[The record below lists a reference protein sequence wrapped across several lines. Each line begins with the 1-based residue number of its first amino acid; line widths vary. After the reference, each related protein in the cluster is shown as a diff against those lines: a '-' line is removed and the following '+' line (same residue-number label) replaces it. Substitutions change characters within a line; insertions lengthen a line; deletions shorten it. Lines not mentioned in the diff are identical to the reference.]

1 MRRPDQSLTK
11 TTNPPI
17 RIFFLT
23 VTPRCH
29 TTCNLSS
36 QTPKKADQKVLLD
49 DTTRLCRNPHAC
61 LIPRARLC
69 GPSQRKAYIQ
79 RHKKRAQRANNRPCT
94 PCSIATPYMWWG
106 RGGTHQPGKRAA
118 NERRHSGQRLATT
131 GRGGN
136 QKVNKRAS
144 RPPPVAGFVAGC
156 CAVGGPWGPKR
167 SPPKLHQSVWGK
179 NRNPIGG
186 GD

>member
-17 RIFFLT
+17 RIFSDSDT
-23 VTPRCH
+23 RYH

-94 PCSIATPYMWWG
+94 PCSVATPLHVVVV
-106 RGGTHQPGKRAA
+106 GGGHPPTRQTSCERAQA
-118 NERRHSGQRLATT
+118 QRTAARHHRPRRKPKSEQAC
-131 GRGGN
+131 
-136 QKVNKRAS
+136 Q
-144 RPPPVAGFVAGC
+144 PPPTSGRVC
-156 CAVGGPWGPKR
+156 CGLLRRWGPMGAKTK
-167 SPPKLHQSVWGK
+167 PTKATPECVGQK
-179 NRNPIGG
+179 
-186 GD
+186 